1 MVTPLYLP
9 QSPSTCLEV
18 ENIAHR
24 HSRMVLLGA
33 ATDTFLDRHSF
44 NEVILL
50 LQCSTKEHVAHLE
63 EAPWF
68 GASGFLLLAKHFE
81 AEGEPGVPPA
91 ELTQLNAGQCVP
103 PRTCISEP
111 LGDAPVWAQCGANP
125 LLDLRPSGLDHGGA
139 QLSLPP
145 GCHAS
150 GLLNSAVPG
159 E

>member
-1 MVTPLYLP
+1 MATPLYLP

-18 ENIAHR
+18 ENIAHIHTT

-33 ATDTFLDRHSF
+33 ATDTFFDRHSF

-50 LQCSTKEHVAHLE
+50 LQCSTKEPMAQLE

-91 ELTQLNAGQCVP
+91 ELTQLNAGQ
-103 PRTCISEP
+103 
-111 LGDAPVWAQCGANP
+111 
-125 LLDLRPSGLDHGGA
+125 
-139 QLSLPP
+139 
-145 GCHAS
+145 
-150 GLLNSAVPG
+150 
-159 E
+159 